1 MNSCP
6 YARIVM
12 RPDAEEWPEALR
24 ANRAG
29 ERFPPWLCAA
39 GGGEAARRRSLSQAA
54 RQALLEAAIDYT
66 GGLHALAAARGVAIE
81 PSAALASL
89 ASSSATRAGDVAT
102 PLILTG
108 HQAVVF
114 HPGLEWKYFATA
126 RFARAQRA
134 ISLAVVMD
142 LDPGDAG
149 AFLVPQPESTTPT
162 TDDLPSLVT
171 VEHSL
176 SEAAS
181 GLLAAARV
189 APRERIDEL
198 TQAVVGRLRSLQLS
212 AAAERTTR
220 VMQVYGQLAGLSL
233 VESHAIAQ
241 LAERRLHVE
250 LLLPFS
256 RMMRLAPY
264 RAAIG
269 WLLED
274 ASRLHATYNRLLDG
288 YRVEHGLRNHANP
301 FPNLGQREDLRELPF
316 WRVDHASATRD
327 AVWFRDTPD
336 GPQFVAGGETLP
348 RCGTGEGPAW
358 LATQLPAS
366 QQIVPRGAL
375 VSLLFRSVA
384 CDLFVHGTGGGT
396 YDPFTDRLMAE
407 YCGVEPA
414 RFSVASGTRHL
425 FEGWPERLASL
436 DELAAQSRDV
446 VHHPERHFGRGWFA
460 AEAEQ
465 RLRELTDRKQQVV
478 AQLRTARQDG
488 RPGAAMGRELETVA
502 AEIRAVVDA
511 QLASKLDM
519 RLRIS
524 EATRAALLERRWPWF
539 YFPAIDADNASG
551 AGTSG

>member
-12 RPDAEEWPEALR
+12 RPSAEDWPAALR
-24 ANRAG
+24 ANQAG
-29 ERFPPWLCAA
+29 DRFPPWLRVAA
-39 GGGEAARRRSLSQAA
+39 GDDLARLRSQSQAA
-54 RQALLEAAIDYT
+54 RQALLEAAIEYT
-66 GGLHALAAARGVAIE
+66 RELHALAAARGVAIE
-81 PSAALASL
+81 PAADLASRA
-89 ASSSATRAGDVAT
+89 ASSASLPGDVAT

-126 RFARAQRA
+126 RFARAQQA

-149 AFLVPQPESTTPT
+149 EFLVPEAESSTPT
-162 TDDLPSLVT
+162 GDEPPSLVT
-171 VEHSL
+171 VERSF

-181 GLLAAARV
+181 GLFAAARV
-189 APRERIDEL
+189 APRERINALVREV
-198 TQAVVGRLRSLQLS
+198 AGRLRSLQLS
-212 AAAERTTR
+212 ASAEHATR
-220 VMQVYGQLAGLSL
+220 AMQVYEQLAGCSL

-256 RMMRLAPY
+256 RMMQLAPY

-269 WLLED
+269 WLLAD
-274 ASRLHATYNRLLDG
+274 ASRLHATYNQLLDG
-288 YRVEHGLRNHANP
+288 YRAEHGLRNHANP

-316 WRVDHASATRD
+316 WRVDHASASRE
-327 AVWFRDTPD
+327 AVWFRETPA

-348 RCGTGEGPAW
+348 GCEAGEGPTW
-358 LATQLPAS
+358 LATRLPAH

-375 VSLLFRSVA
+375 VSLLFRCVA

-396 YDPFTDRLMAE
+396 YDPFTDCLISE
-407 YCGVEPA
+407 YCGIEPS

-446 VHHPERHFGRGWFA
+446 LHHPERYFGRGWFA
-460 AEAEQ
+460 ADAEQ
-465 RLRELTDRKQQVV
+465 RLRELTEQKQQLV
-478 AQLRTARQDG
+478 AELRAARQNG
-488 RPGAAMGRELETVA
+488 QSGATMGRALEALA
-502 AEIRAVVDA
+502 AEVRAVVDA
-511 QLASKLDM
+511 QLASKLDV

-524 EATRAALLERRWPWF
+524 AATRASLLERRWPWF
-539 YFPAIDADNASG
+539 YFPAIDAGDASG
-551 AGTSG
+551 GGTTG